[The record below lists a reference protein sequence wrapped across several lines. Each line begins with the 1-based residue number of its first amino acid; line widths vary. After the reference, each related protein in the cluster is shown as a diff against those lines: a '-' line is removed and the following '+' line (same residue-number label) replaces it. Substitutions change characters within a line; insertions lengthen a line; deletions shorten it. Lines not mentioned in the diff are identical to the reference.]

1 MRDVRFLNGAFCG
14 IPRKDNFSFAAG
26 TTYGCGGT
34 ARAAFFPRSEEEGTE
49 LYSALL
55 KSGEKFCVLGCGSDV
70 LAQDGFY
77 DGYVLCTKNINGISL
92 CGESGGEVALNVA
105 CGVTVG
111 ELLFFCKREGLSG
124 LEFLAGIPATAGGLL
139 FMNGGAG
146 GKYIGERV
154 SSVRIFSDKRR
165 ELTAEECNFTYKHST
180 MRDIKCFISG
190 AKLLLKRENTQ
201 IVLKK
206 IQNYLSARKN
216 LPRGRSCGCVF
227 ENYCGVSA
235 GKIIENAGLK
245 GAREGR
251 AYVSGRHAN
260 FIINEGRSSSDVY
273 SLICRVKSEVYEK
286 FGVTLKEEVNYIGDF
301 E

>member
-1 MRDVRFLNGAFCG
+1 
-14 IPRKDNFSFAAG
+14 
-26 TTYGCGGT
+26 
-34 ARAAFFPRSEEEGTE
+34 
-49 LYSALL
+49 
-55 KSGEKFCVLGCGSDV
+55 
-70 LAQDGFY
+70 
-77 DGYVLCTKNINGISL
+77 
-92 CGESGGEVALNVA
+92 
-105 CGVTVG
+105 
-111 ELLFFCKREGLSG
+111 
-124 LEFLAGIPATAGGLL
+124 
-139 FMNGGAG
+139 
-146 GKYIGERV
+146 
-154 SSVRIFSDKRR
+154 
-165 ELTAEECNFTYKHST
+165 

-190 AKLLLKRENTQ
+190 ARLLLKRENTQ